1 MVSPHRRVTA
11 LTLSVL
17 TTALLLTLSLSACG
31 GSSGSSGP
39 SGTLVVVPS
48 PKGNFTA
55 NFNPFFSGGAAND
68 PSFGMIYE
76 PLMAQQRF
84 NGSPPQP
91 WLATSAT
98 WNSDFTQ
105 ITFKLRSGVKWSDGQ
120 PFTSADVAYT
130 FNLMKQYPAL
140 DTNGFWTKNPTSG
153 TTLFNSVTALD
164 ASTVQMTFNQ
174 NASVFEW
181 FFAAQTPIVA
191 QHTFSKM
198 ANPATDL
205 NAHPIGT
212 GPYTL
217 SSFSPSLITLS
228 ANTHYW
234 QAGLPKIKTLKYP
247 AFNSNTSAE
256 VVLNDSQID
265 WAGVAYPNIKQW
277 AATDANNHYFYAPT
291 NVVEL
296 YLNLNKAPFNDL
308 AVRQAMSAAI
318 DRNSIVSQGSWGLGS
333 PASPTG
339 ILVPA
344 DQQYVAPQYSSLAF
358 GSAQAPSGNIVAAQQ
373 ILSKAGYKTNSSG
386 KYLGKDG
393 KPITFNVNVVSGW
406 TDWDQIV
413 AIIVQ
418 NLNQLGLTVT
428 ANETQYAQYYSALQT
443 GSFDTA
449 ISWTNQGPSP
459 YYPLYGLLDSV
470 NSAKAGQQAQPTNWE
485 RFSNSTVDS
494 ALQQFTTASSASDQA
509 AALAPVEQIMVT
521 QIPVIVVYE
530 NFAAYEYRTTNFSGW
545 PTASNYYDAGAP
557 YEHPED
563 ARVVLHLSPSN

>member
-1 MVSPHRRVTA
+1 MVSSHRRISA
-11 LTLSVL
+11 VL
-17 TTALLLTLSLSACG
+17 LAGVMLLTLAVSGC
-31 GSSGSSGP
+31 GSSSSSSNGP
-39 SGTLVVVPS
+39 TGTLTIVPS

-55 NFNPFFSGGAAND
+55 NFNPLLTGATND

-76 PLMAQQRF
+76 PLMAQNRF

-105 ITFKLRSGVKWSDGQ
+105 ITFKLRSGVKWSDGK
-120 PFTSADVAYT
+120 PFTSADVVYT

-140 DTNGFWTKNPTSG
+140 DTSGFWTKNAATG
-153 TTLFNSVTALD
+153 TTLFNSVTASD
-164 ASTVQMTFNQ
+164 PSTVQITFNQ

-181 FFAAQTPIVA
+181 YFAAQTPMVA
-191 QHTFSKM
+191 QHTFSQLS
-198 ANPATDL
+198 NPSTDL
-205 NAHPIGT
+205 NSHPVGT

-217 SSFSPSLITLS
+217 SSFTPQLITLT
-228 ANTHYW
+228 ANPHYW
-234 QAGLPKIKTLKYP
+234 QAGLPKVKTLKYP
-247 AFNSNTSAE
+247 AFDSNTSAE

-277 AATDANNHYFYAPT
+277 ASSNSTNHYFYAPT

-296 YLNLNKAPFNDL
+296 YLNLGKAPFSDL
-308 AVRQAMSAAI
+308 AFRQALSAAV

-339 ILVPA
+339 VLVPA
-344 DQQYVAPQYSSLAF
+344 DQAFVSSQYQSVQF
-358 GSAQAPSGNIVAAQQ
+358 GSSQAPSGNIAAAQQ
-373 ILSKAGYKTNSSG
+373 ILNSAGYTKNSAG

-393 KPITFNVNVVSGW
+393 KPITFNINVVSGW

-413 AIIVQ
+413 AIMVQ
-418 NLNQLGLTVT
+418 NFNQLGLTVT
-428 ANETQYAQYYSALQT
+428 ANQTQFAQYYSALQT
-443 GSFDTA
+443 GTFQTA

-470 NSAKAGQQAQPTNWE
+470 NSAAPGATANPTNWE
-485 RFSNSTVDS
+485 RFTNATVD
-494 ALQQFTTASSASDQA
+494 AGLQQFTTATGTAAQQ

-521 QIPVIVVYE
+521 QIPVVVLYE
-530 NFAAYEYRTTNFSGW
+530 NFAAYEYRTSNFTGW
-545 PTASNYYDAGAP
+545 PTADNYYDAGSP
-557 YEHPED
+557 YQHPED
-563 ARVVLHLSPSN
+563 ARVVLHLKPAS

>member
-11 LTLSVL
+11 LILSSVM
-17 TTALLLTLSLSACG
+17 LLTLALSACG
-31 GSSGSSGP
+31 SSSSGGSGP
-39 SGTLVVVPS
+39 SGTLVIVPS

-84 NGSPPQP
+84 NGTPPTP

-98 WNSDFTQ
+98 WNSTFTE
-105 ITFKLRSGVKWSDGQ
+105 ITFKLRTDVKWSDGTA
-120 PFTSADVAYT
+120 FTAADVVYT
-130 FNLMKQYPAL
+130 FDLMKQYPAL
-140 DTNGFWTKNPTSG
+140 DTNGFWTTNPTTG
-153 TTLFNSVTALD
+153 TSLFNSVTALD
-164 ASTVQMTFNQ
+164 SSTVQMTFNQ

-198 ANPATDL
+198 SDPATDL
-205 NAHPIGT
+205 NSNPVGT
-212 GPYTL
+212 GPYVL
-217 SSFSPSLITLS
+217 SSFSPSLITLT
-228 ANTHYW
+228 ANPHYW

-277 AATDANNHYFYAPT
+277 AASNPDNHYFYAPT

-296 YLNLNKAPFNDL
+296 YLNLDKAPFNDL

-318 DRNSIVSQGSWGLGS
+318 DRNSIVNQGSWGLGS

-339 ILVPA
+339 VLVPEDSA
-344 DQQYVAPQYSSLAF
+344 YVAPQYANLQF
-358 GSAQAPSGNIVAAQQ
+358 GSAQAPSDNIAAAQQ
-373 ILSKAGYKTNSSG
+373 ILTAAGYKTNSAG

-393 KPITFNVNVVSGW
+393 KPITFDINVVSGW

-413 AIIVQ
+413 AIMVQ
-418 NLNQLGLTVT
+418 DLNQLGFTVT

-443 GSFDTA
+443 GQFDTA

-470 NSAKAGQQAQPTNWE
+470 NSAAAGQQANPTNWE
-485 RFSNSTVDS
+485 RYSNSTVDS
-494 ALQQFTTASSASDQA
+494 ALQAFTTASSTSDQA

-521 QIPVIVVYE
+521 QMPVIVLYE
-530 NFAAYEYRTTNFSGW
+530 NFAAYEYRTTNFTGW
-545 PTASNYYDAGAP
+545 PTASDYYEAGAP

-563 ARVVLHLSPSN
+563 ARVVLHLTPAK

>member
-1 MVSPHRRVTA
+1 MVSSHRRI
-11 LTLSVL
+11 S
-17 TTALLLTLSLSACG
+17 ALLLAGVMLLTLALSACG
-31 GSSGSSGP
+31 GSSSAGNGA
-39 SGTLVVVPS
+39 SGTLTIVPS

-76 PLMAQQRF
+76 PLMAQNRF

-98 WNSDFTQ
+98 WDNSTFTQ
-105 ITFKLRSGVKWSDGQ
+105 ITFKLRSGVKWSDGK
-120 PFTSADVAYT
+120 PLTSADVVYT

-140 DTNGFWTKNPTSG
+140 DTNGFWAKNATTG
-153 TTLFNSVTALD
+153 TALFNSVTALD
-164 ASTVQMTFNQ
+164 PSTVQITFNQ

-191 QHTFSKM
+191 QHTFSQM
-198 ANPATDL
+198 ANPGTDL
-205 NAHPIGT
+205 NSHPVGT
-212 GPYTL
+212 GPYVL
-217 SSFSPSLITLS
+217 SSFSPSLITLT
-228 ANTHYW
+228 ANSHYW

-247 AFNSNTSAE
+247 AFDSNTSAE

-277 AATDANNHYFYAPT
+277 AGTGSNNHYFYAPT

-296 YLNLNKAPFNDL
+296 YLNLGKAPFNDL
-308 AVRQAMSAAI
+308 AIRQALSAAV
-318 DRNSIVSQGSWGLGS
+318 DRNSIVNQGSWGLGS

-344 DQQYVAPQYSSLAF
+344 DQQFVAPQYQNLQF
-358 GSAQAPSGNIVAAQQ
+358 GSSQAPSGNIAAAQQ
-373 ILSKAGYKTNSSG
+373 ILNAAGYKKNSSG

-413 AIIVQ
+413 AIMVQ
-418 NLNQLGLTVT
+418 DFNQLGLTVS

-443 GSFDTA
+443 GKFDTS

-470 NSAKAGQQAQPTNWE
+470 NSAAPGAQANPTNWE
-485 RFSNSTVDS
+485 RFTNNTVDS
-494 ALQQFTTASSASDQA
+494 SLQQFTTAGSSTAQA
-509 AALAPVEQIMVT
+509 AALAPVEQVMVT
-521 QIPVIVVYE
+521 QMPVIVLYE
-530 NFAAYEYRTTNFSGW
+530 NFAAYEYRTSNFTGW
-545 PTASNYYDAGAP
+545 PTASNYYDAGSP
-557 YEHPED
+557 YQHPED
-563 ARVVLHLSPSN
+563 ARVVLHLTPAG